1 MIPRTLHLPLLL
13 GLLVG
18 LPSCASVTTGDVVG
32 KPLTEGERQQAY
44 ETVLVALPD
53 TLRRGNPVLQPAVCL
68 DRGIYATPFGAN
80 VADHD
85 AGWLDQL
92 VRDNVVQT
100 LADHS
105 PAACPDESYWVTL
118 ATTELLAGDSVAV
131 PLTVQRIARR
141 GGGVADPGSWRAIV
155 LDDGGWRFVRW
166 EER

>member
-32 KPLTEGERQQAY
+32 KPLTQGERQQAY
-44 ETVLVALPD
+44 EAVLVALPD
-53 TLRRGNPVLQPAVCL
+53 TLRRRNPVLQPTVCL

-80 VADHD
+80 VGDHD